1 MIRNLKG
8 LGLALVAVFAMSAMA
23 ASGAQAATPTIVAG
37 AVGTFSGDQVGVH
50 EFTVGSRAL
59 NCKKAH
65 FSGTSALSQAELTV
79 TFEYKECATT
89 PVLGISFPVTV
100 TPNGC
105 TYTFT
110 NLKHTEEGVP
120 PKSVDYDADVSI
132 ICPAG
137 KKIEVHVYSNAGH
150 TEQLCTLTI
159 ESNQNDLSGNTIT
172 NVAGSPDDLLIHH
185 NVKVKVENHNPNAIC
200 GEATSTAEYH
210 GTTTLKALNAAGVQT
225 TLTAI
230 TDA

>member
-1 MIRNLKG
+1 MIRNLKS
-8 LGLALVAVFAMSAMA
+8 LCLALVTVFVMSAMA
-23 ASGAQAATPTIVAG
+23 ASGAQAATPTLVTG
-37 AVGTFSGDQVGVH
+37 AAGTFSGDQVGVL
-50 EFTVGSRAL
+50 EATIGSRAV

-65 FSGTSALSQAELTV
+65 FSGPSALSQTDLTIN
-79 TFEYKECATT
+79 FEYAECSTT
-89 PVLGISFPVTV
+89 PVLGVSFPATV

-105 TYTFT
+105 NYTFT
-110 NLKHTEEGVP
+110 NLKHTEEGG
-120 PKSVDYDADVSI
+120 KSIDYDADVSI

-137 KKIEVHVYSNAGH
+137 KKIELHMYKNAAH

-159 ESNQNDLSGNTIT
+159 ESDQTDLGTNTIT

-185 NVKVKVENHNPNAIC
+185 NIKTKVENHNPNPIC
-200 GEATSTAEYH
+200 GEATSTAEMH
-210 GTTTLKALNAAGVQT
+210 GTTTFKALNAAGVQT